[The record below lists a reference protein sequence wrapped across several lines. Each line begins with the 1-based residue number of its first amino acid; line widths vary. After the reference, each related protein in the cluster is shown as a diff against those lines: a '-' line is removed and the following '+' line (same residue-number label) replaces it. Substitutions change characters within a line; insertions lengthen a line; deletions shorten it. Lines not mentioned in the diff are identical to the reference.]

1 MCSGDVRQGDER
13 RAAHQRDRRDP
24 MAEPANHARDFV
36 GGDPHGEVG
45 HREDRL
51 IEHQDVDDCAGGN
64 ADRGGEPR
72 QIDGIDGP
80 AEREDELQHGK
91 V

>member
-1 MCSGDVRQGDER
+1 
-13 RAAHQRDRRDP
+13 
-24 MAEPANHARDFV
+24 MAEPADQPRHLV
-36 GGDPHGEVG
+36 GGNPHGEVG
-45 HREDRL
+45 DREDRL
-51 IEHQDVDDCAGGN
+51 VEHQDVDDGAGGD
-64 ADRGGEPR
+64 AGGSREPR

>member
-1 MCSGDVRQGDER
+1 MT
-13 RAAHQRDRRDP
+13 
-24 MAEPANHARDFV
+24 EPADQPRHLV

-45 HREDRL
+45 DREDRL
-51 IEHQDVDDCAGGN
+51 VEHQDVDDRAGGD
-64 ADRGGEPR
+64 AGGRREPR

>member
-1 MCSGDVRQGDER
+1 
-13 RAAHQRDRRDP
+13 
-24 MAEPANHARDFV
+24 MAEPADQPRHLV

-45 HREDRL
+45 DREDCL
-51 IEHQDVDDCAGGN
+51 VEHQDIDDRAGRD
-64 ADRGGEPR
+64 AHGGRKPR

-80 AEREDELQHGK
+80 AEREDEFEHGK